1 MPMTFAWTSLLVQW
15 LRLHASNSGDLS
27 STPGWG
33 TNIPT
38 CHMGPPI
45 NKSVG
50 SSAMIETQHCD
61 QE

>member
-1 MPMTFAWTSLLVQW
+1 MPMTFAWTSLRVQW
-15 LRLHASNSGDLS
+15 LRLHAAISGDLS